1 MEHIEHPDIAKIL
14 STGYVKEPKPKYKC
28 PHCGNYLYGGDHWYP
43 EFGVC
48 EYCVDIYKEVIRDEE
63 ED

>member
-1 MEHIEHPDIAKIL
+1 MKHIEHPDIAKIL

-28 PHCGNYLYGGDHWYP
+28 AYCDRYLYDGDSWYP
-43 EFGVC
+43 ELGVC
-48 EYCVDIYKEVIRDEE
+48 EYCVDIFKEFIDEE

>member
-1 MEHIEHPDIAKIL
+1 MEHIEHPDILKIL

-28 PHCGNYLYGGDHWYP
+28 AYCDRYLYDGDSWYP
-43 EFGVC
+43 ELGVC
-48 EYCVDIYKEVIRDEE
+48 EYCVDLFKEVIDEE

>member
-28 PHCGNYLYGGDHWYP
+28 AYCDRYLYDGGSWCP
-43 EFGVC
+43 ELGVC
-48 EYCVDIYKEVIRDEE
+48 EYCVDIFKEFIDEE

>member
-28 PHCGNYLYGGDHWYP
+28 AHCDRYLYDGDFWYP
-43 EFGVC
+43 ELGVC

>member
-14 STGYVKEPKPKYKC
+14 STGYIKEPEPKYKC
-28 PHCGNYLYGGDHWYP
+28 AYCDRYLYAGDSWYP
-43 EFGVC
+43 ELGVC
-48 EYCVDIYKEVIRDEE
+48 EYCVDIFKKFIDEE